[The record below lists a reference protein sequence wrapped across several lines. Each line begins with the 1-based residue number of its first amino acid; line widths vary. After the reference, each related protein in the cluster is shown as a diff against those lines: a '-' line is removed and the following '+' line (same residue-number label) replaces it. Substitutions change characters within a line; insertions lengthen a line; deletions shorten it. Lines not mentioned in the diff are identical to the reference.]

1 MPRNALC
8 RHTPIRHGYQA
19 ATHEAEAMTMKCICS
34 LHSRYTPRIEVCLQ
48 CALRGTAG
56 TLQFDLGKGYDM
68 GGHANSQVFSYWRAI
83 DEGESYDKDK
93 ITALHSWLEYLRY

>member
-1 MPRNALC
+1 MFHFSR
-8 RHTPIRHGYQA
+8 TPV
-19 ATHEAEAMTMKCICS
+19 EAVKVYSTSVWVFLHKCICS
-34 LHSRYTPRIEVCLQ
+34 LHSRYTPSIEVCLQ

-56 TLQFDLGKGYDM
+56 TLQFDLGKGYDT

-93 ITALHSWLEYLRY
+93 ITALHSWLEYSRY